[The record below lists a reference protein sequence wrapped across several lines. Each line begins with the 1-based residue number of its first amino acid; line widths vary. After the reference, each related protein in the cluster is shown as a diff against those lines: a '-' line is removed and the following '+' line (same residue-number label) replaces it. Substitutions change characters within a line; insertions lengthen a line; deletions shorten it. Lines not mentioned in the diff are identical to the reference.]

1 MKVKEITKRGEVRY
15 LVDGKVN
22 GTRQRMFF
30 DTKPQAER
38 WLKAEQQD
46 TTCQNWCL
54 NLSNG
59 DRADMMN
66 AFERSRDIGFTLL
79 SAVDHFA
86 IEGSG
91 KKFLKKMTLSE
102 ALGNTGRDRRRKSQ
116 AVVLKASGFLG
127 DKVLA
132 GIGHGHLAGLQCV
145 LNNFVK
151 FAGPTLECNA
161 VSPELIKSWLS
172 SGGAKG
178 KEWTKGAMRNYS
190 GHLQNLF
197 NWLIRQDVVRENPV
211 LKLEKINVGP
221 FDPYV
226 LSVEEC
232 RKVLNFCR
240 EKHFEILPLLALNLF
255 CGIRPS
261 ETRRL
266 SSSKGRDGNF
276 DWEDNEVIFQA
287 KKTKTKMRR
296 FVEMSDN
303 CLAWLGVQELNLPIV
318 NANHKWDTFLRD
330 ARKALGYKTWPHDC
344 IRHSF
349 CSYGLRHVENAGKVA
364 LQAGNT
370 EKVLFDHYLKLV
382 SKADAEKFWNIYPE
396 DAETQF
402 QVVAA

>member
-1 MKVKEITKRGEVRY
+1 MKVKKHTVRGEQVW
-15 LVDGKVN
+15 LVDGTVGGK
-22 GTRQRMFF
+22 RKRMYF
-30 DTKPQAER
+30 DTKSQAQA

-46 TTCQNWCL
+46 TTAQNWWL

-59 DRADMMN
+59 DRVDMMN
-66 AFERSRDIGFTLL
+66 AFARSRNEGFTLL

-86 IEGSG
+86 VEGRG
-91 KKFLKKMTLSE
+91 KVFLKKMTLEE
-102 ALGNTGRDRRRKSQ
+102 ALGSTGRDRRLKSQ
-116 AVVLKASGFLG
+116 ATVPIASGFLG

-132 GIGHGHLAGLQCV
+132 GIGDGHLAGLQCV
-145 LNNFVK
+145 LNNFVE
-151 FAGPTLECNA
+151 FAGPSLQCSA

-190 GHLQNLF
+190 GHLQNWF

-226 LSVEEC
+226 LTIEEC
-232 RKVLNFCR
+232 RKVLNLCR
-240 EKHFEILPLLALNLF
+240 EKHLEVLPLLALNLF

-296 FVEMSDN
+296 FVEISDN

-318 NANHKWDTFLRD
+318 NANHKWDSFLRD
-330 ARKALGYKTWPHDC
+330 AKKALGYESWPHDC

-349 CSYGLRHVENAGKVA
+349 CSYGLRHAENAGKVA

-370 EKVLFDHYLKLV
+370 EKVLFNHYLKLV
-382 SKADAEKFWNIYPE
+382 SKAAAKEFWNIAPE
-396 DAETQF
+396 NAGTQF
-402 QVVAA
+402 HVVAA

>member
-1 MKVKEITKRGEVRY
+1 MKVKKHTVRGEQVW
-15 LVDGKVN
+15 LVDGTVGGK
-22 GTRQRMFF
+22 RKRMYF
-30 DTKPQAER
+30 DTKSQAQA

-46 TTCQNWCL
+46 TTAQNWWL

-59 DRADMMN
+59 DRVDMMN
-66 AFERSRDIGFTLL
+66 AFARSRNEGFTLL

-86 IEGSG
+86 VEGRG
-91 KKFLKKMTLSE
+91 KVFLKKMTLEE
-102 ALGNTGRDRRRKSQ
+102 ALGSTGRDRRLKSQ
-116 AVVLKASGFLG
+116 ATVPIASGFLG

-132 GIGHGHLAGLQCV
+132 GIGDGHLAGLQCV
-145 LNNFVK
+145 LNNFVE
-151 FAGPTLECNA
+151 FAGPSLQCSA

-190 GHLQNLF
+190 GHLQNWF

-226 LSVEEC
+226 LTIEEC
-232 RKVLNFCR
+232 RKVLNLCR
-240 EKHFEILPLLALNLF
+240 EKHLEVLPLLALNLF

-318 NANHKWDTFLRD
+318 NANHKWDSFLRD
-330 ARKALGYKTWPHDC
+330 AKKALGYESWPHDC

-349 CSYGLRHVENAGKVA
+349 CSYGLRHAENAGKVA

-370 EKVLFDHYLKLV
+370 EKVLFNHYLKLV
-382 SKADAEKFWNIYPE
+382 SKAAAKEFWNIAPE
-396 DAETQF
+396 NAGTQF
-402 QVVAA
+402 HVVAA

>member
-1 MKVKEITKRGEVRY
+1 MKVKKHTVRGEQVW
-15 LVDGKVN
+15 LVDGTVGGK
-22 GTRQRMFF
+22 RKRMYF
-30 DTKPQAER
+30 DTKPQAEA

-46 TTCQNWCL
+46 TTAQNWWL

-59 DRADMMN
+59 DRVDMMN
-66 AFERSRDIGFTLL
+66 AFARSRNEGFTLL

-86 IEGSG
+86 VEGRG
-91 KKFLKKMTLSE
+91 KVFLKKMTLEE
-102 ALGNTGRDRRRKSQ
+102 ALGSTGRDRRLKSQ
-116 AVVLKASGFLG
+116 ATVPIASGFLG

-132 GIGHGHLAGLQCV
+132 GIGDGHLAGLQCV
-145 LNNFVK
+145 LNNFVE
-151 FAGPTLECNA
+151 FAGPSLQCSA

-190 GHLQNLF
+190 GHLQNWF

-226 LSVEEC
+226 LTIEEC
-232 RKVLNFCR
+232 RKVLNLCR
-240 EKHFEILPLLALNLF
+240 EKHLEVLPLLALNLF

-296 FVEMSDN
+296 FVEISDN

-318 NANHKWDTFLRD
+318 NANHKWDSFLRD
-330 ARKALGYKTWPHDC
+330 AKKALGYESWPHDC

-349 CSYGLRHVENAGKVA
+349 CSYGLRHAENAGKVA

-370 EKVLFDHYLKLV
+370 EKVLFNHYLKLV
-382 SKADAEKFWNIYPE
+382 SKAAAKEFWNIAPE
-396 DAETQF
+396 NAGTQF
-402 QVVAA
+402 HVVAA

>member
-1 MKVKEITKRGEVRY
+1 MKVKKHTVRGEQVW
-15 LVDGKVN
+15 LVDGTVGGK
-22 GTRQRMFF
+22 RKRMYF
-30 DTKPQAER
+30 DTKSQAQA

-46 TTCQNWCL
+46 TTAQNWWL
-54 NLSNG
+54 GLSNG
-59 DRADMMN
+59 DRVDMMN
-66 AFERSRDIGFTLL
+66 AFARSRNEGFTLL

-86 IEGSG
+86 VEGRC
-91 KKFLKKMTLSE
+91 KVFLKKMTLEE
-102 ALGNTGRDRRRKSQ
+102 ALGSTGRDRRLKSQ
-116 AVVLKASGFLG
+116 ATVPIASGFLG

-132 GIGHGHLAGLQCV
+132 GIGDGHLAGLQCV
-145 LNNFVK
+145 LNNFVE
-151 FAGPTLECNA
+151 FAGPSLQCSA

-190 GHLQNLF
+190 GHLQNWF

-226 LSVEEC
+226 LTIEEC
-232 RKVLNFCR
+232 RKVLNLCR
-240 EKHFEILPLLALNLF
+240 EKHLEVLPLLALNLF

-296 FVEMSDN
+296 FVEISDN

-318 NANHKWDTFLRD
+318 NANHKWDSFLRD
-330 ARKALGYKTWPHDC
+330 AKKALGYESWPHDC

-349 CSYGLRHVENAGKVA
+349 CSYGLRHAENAGKVA

-370 EKVLFDHYLKLV
+370 EKVLFNHYLKLV
-382 SKADAEKFWNIYPE
+382 SKAAAKEFWNIAPE
-396 DAETQF
+396 NAGTQF
-402 QVVAA
+402 HVVAA

>member
-1 MKVKEITKRGEVRY
+1 MKVKKHTVRGEQVW
-15 LVDGKVN
+15 LVDGTVGGK
-22 GTRQRMFF
+22 RKRMYF
-30 DTKPQAER
+30 DTKSQAQA

-46 TTCQNWCL
+46 TTAQNWWL
-54 NLSNG
+54 GLSNG
-59 DRADMMN
+59 DRVDMMN
-66 AFERSRDIGFTLL
+66 AFARSRNEGFTLL

-86 IEGSG
+86 VEGRG
-91 KKFLKKMTLSE
+91 KVFLKKMTLEE
-102 ALGNTGRDRRRKSQ
+102 ALGSTGRDRRLKSQ
-116 AVVLKASGFLG
+116 ATVPIASGFLG

-132 GIGHGHLAGLQCV
+132 GIGDGHLAGLQCV
-145 LNNFVK
+145 LNNFVE
-151 FAGPTLECNA
+151 FAGPSLQCSA

-190 GHLQNLF
+190 GHLQNWF

-226 LSVEEC
+226 LTIEEC
-232 RKVLNFCR
+232 RKVLNLCR
-240 EKHFEILPLLALNLF
+240 EKHLEVLPLLALNLF

-296 FVEMSDN
+296 FVEISDN

-318 NANHKWDTFLRD
+318 NANHKWDSFLRD
-330 ARKALGYKTWPHDC
+330 AKKALGYESWPHDC

-349 CSYGLRHVENAGKVA
+349 CSYGLRHAENAGKVA

-370 EKVLFDHYLKLV
+370 EKVLFNHYLKLV
-382 SKADAEKFWNIYPE
+382 SKAAAKEFWNIAPE
-396 DAETQF
+396 NAGTQF
-402 QVVAA
+402 HVVAA